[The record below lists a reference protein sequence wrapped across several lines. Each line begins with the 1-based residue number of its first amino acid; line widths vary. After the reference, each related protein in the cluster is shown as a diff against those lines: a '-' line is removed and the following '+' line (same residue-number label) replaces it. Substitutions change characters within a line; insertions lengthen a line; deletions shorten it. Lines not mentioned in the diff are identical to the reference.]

1 MIGCVAQPERG
12 SLVRASSRY
21 SHFIADASRSADAVA
36 AAVADN
42 CRFDERA
49 SEERWQAFEAMLPD
63 LPGDEKI
70 EWRDWAGAYQRH
82 LDETFTVPRP
92 SVPDAFLPANQRAWL
107 DGLAENQWLVRIEGI
122 DQPLRSSALE
132 LDELVHLL
140 ERADDDAKH
149 TVRSFIETWNQARD
163 ARPAFAAFADEVQV
177 ELDDDDW
184 PHALRDRLG
193 LGHYGAPGDTPQPV
207 ALMRYPLADVYAAQE
222 RRQIANAVALPTVL
236 DGGMHKL
243 FFPVPREHP
252 YGATVHLVPQ
262 LADTLTAEVLHC
274 RIDYERQHISRVG
287 EITRP
292 AQLDHQQ
299 LREARDLHL
308 YALREVCDRDDF
320 GEPLEGRT

>member
-1 MIGCVAQPERG
+1 MRT
-12 SLVRASSRY
+12 SSPY
-21 SHFIADASRSADAVA
+21 SRFIADASRSANAVV

-49 SEERWQAFEAMLPD
+49 SEERWQAFEAMLPT
-63 LPGDEKI
+63 LPGDQRI
-70 EWRDWAGAYQRH
+70 EWRDWASAYQRH
-82 LDETFTVPRP
+82 LDETFVMQRP
-92 SVPDAFLPANQRAWL
+92 SVPDAFLPANRTAWL
-107 DGLAENQWLVRIEGI
+107 DDLAENQWLVRIEGL

-132 LDELVHLL
+132 LDELARLL
-140 ERADDDAKH
+140 EREDDDAAH
-149 TVRSFIETWNQARD
+149 TVGSFIETWNEARD
-163 ARPAFAAFADEVQV
+163 ARPAFAAFADEVLA

-222 RRQIANAVALPTVL
+222 RQQIANAVSLPTVL
-236 DGGMHKL
+236 DGGMHTF

-262 LADTLTAEVLHC
+262 LAGTLTAEVLHC

-292 AQLDHQQ
+292 AQLGDQQ

-308 YALREVCDRDDF
+308 YALREACGRDDF
-320 GEPLEGRT
+320 GEPLEGRI